1 MQPPRPPTSKYA
13 GREGKVKAANRIIAF
28 WRMRSIRTKYLTL
41 RSNTVIIQRFF
52 KQQLLRLGLEAKLR
66 KRNDQMM
73 EAFEKRQVR
82 FSK

>member
-1 MQPPRPPTSKYA
+1 
-13 GREGKVKAANRIIAF
+13 
-28 WRMRSIRTKYLTL
+28 MRSIRTKYLTL